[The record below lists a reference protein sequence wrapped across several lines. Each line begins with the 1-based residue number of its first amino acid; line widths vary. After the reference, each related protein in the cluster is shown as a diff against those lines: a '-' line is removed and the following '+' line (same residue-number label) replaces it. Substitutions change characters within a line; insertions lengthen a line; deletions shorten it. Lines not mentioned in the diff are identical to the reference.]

1 MKKLMALFSSCF
13 FLFSCSESP
22 TDTSGGVSETGNAFV
37 YGHVYNADHTPASGA
52 HVRFVPVSYN
62 PTSGTTPI
70 DSVVTNSQGYFSL
83 AALDN
88 GTYNVLCSGIDGAA
102 SLHAALK
109 IAADT
114 QAVGPETL
122 QAPGSMRGVIKLD
135 PPVDSALIFV
145 ILLGTNTYAMADSTG
160 RFVLSG
166 LAKGEYE
173 ALVLTTE
180 AGYNRADTVWTFL
193 SGIETS
199 LNDTIVLNFFSL
211 PSVSGLTLDYDS
223 LRQIV
228 HLVWNK
234 PINPYVRS
242 YNIYRRNVDS
252 STAHLVNT
260 TPIVDT
266 FFADGW
272 ETHLTQGNNYLYH
285 VLCVDSANHEGGYS
299 IQLLASVTTP
309 FIILDTVIDI
319 GDTIAAMDRDAFG
332 NYYIVSLKESK
343 IMVYDSLGVF
353 KREWSVSGSIG
364 GNFHDFAKIIC
375 IDKSFNIF
383 LARTNEEILVYDTI
397 GNLGNTLQT
406 NFFCGMD
413 TYESS
418 LLAIDWD
425 TRSIYKFTVGTF
437 IRDTFII
444 PFTNDIAS
452 YTLFSITCSQ
462 AGNIFLLYSLG
473 SPLGNTTS
481 VRIYN
486 SDKQIITNFQVHRK
500 AGNISAY
507 SDNQL
512 LLTTRDG
519 QVYSYSNNGELL
531 FRFNGMI
538 DNSAATELILGT
550 AENNKVILEFTD
562 GKIITYWSAPY
573 HLNS

>member
-1 MKKLMALFSSCF
+1 MALFSSCF